1 MWYHI
6 CYVKKGVLYMV
17 LDMIEQCKKKKQ
29 EIEEKFYQMVEYSD
43 DIPTLE
49 KLSDEMIAMEIMII
63 RMEHLKL
70 DRMNQKTE
78 YVI

>member
-1 MWYHI
+1 
-6 CYVKKGVLYMV
+6 
-17 LDMIEQCKKKKQ
+17 
-29 EIEEKFYQMVEYSD
+29 MVEYSD

-70 DRMNQKTE
+70 DRMNQKNK